1 VLTRHNTKRV
11 RTGRPNRMLYGR
23 LVDHLIIV
31 DESVR
36 PLYGRFIQ
44 DGTLDPARISV
55 IPSAYR
61 ADLFHEGVDGGR
73 VRRELGL
80 PDDALVVGVAGRLV
94 LDKGHTYLLRAAAAL
109 RSSMPALALLFAG
122 AGPNEEALRRETRE
136 LGLDGVVRFLGFR
149 ADIAEVEAAF
159 DVAVLPSVGCDA
171 SSASLKEAMA
181 LGVPVISSDIGGAR
195 GIIEDG
201 VTGFI
206 VPPGDPA
213 ALAGALRRVLADR
226 DAARA
231 MARRAREEVE
241 RRYSVKRLCDQTLQ
255 AYATAVTE
263 SCAHR
268 GLRARPDGVGARKT
282 A

>member
-1 VLTRHNTKRV
+1 
-11 RTGRPNRMLYGR
+11 M
-23 LVDHLIIV
+23 
-31 DESVR
+31 
-36 PLYGRFIQ
+36 
-44 DGTLDPARISV
+44 

-61 ADLFHEGVDGGR
+61 ADVFHDGVDGGR

-80 PDDALVVGVAGRLV
+80 SDDALVVGVAGRLV

-109 RSSMPALALLFAG
+109 QSTMPSLTLLFAG
-122 AGPNEEALRRETRE
+122 LGPNEGTLRREARE
-136 LGLDGVVRFLGFR
+136 LGLEDRVRFLGFR

-159 DVAVLPSVGCDA
+159 DVAVLPSIGCDA

-181 LGVPVISSDIGGAR
+181 LGVPVIASDVGGAR
-195 GIIEDG
+195 SIIEDG
-201 VTGFI
+201 STGFI
-206 VPPGDPA
+206 VRPGDPA
-213 ALAGALRRVLADR
+213 ALETALRRVLTDR
-226 DAARA
+226 ESARA
-231 MARRAREEVE
+231 VARRAREEVS

-268 GLRARPDGVGARKT
+268 GLRTRPDGVGARKT